1 MGKARASRASGKSG
15 KAGKAKGG
23 PTGGA
28 KPRRAKPAPK
38 PTVQARG
45 KSTRAVMAPKPV
57 RLDKE
62 PQENALP
69 EIPPP
74 LPAPIASFTF

>member
-1 MGKARASRASGKSG
+1 MGKARPSRASGKSG
-15 KAGKAKGG
+15 KAGKAKDR
-23 PTGGA
+23 PTAAA
-28 KPRRAKPAPK
+28 KPRRAKAAPK

-45 KSTRAVMAPKPV
+45 NSPRVVVAPKPV
-57 RLDKE
+57 RLEKE
-62 PQENALP
+62 PQANPIP

>member
-1 MGKARASRASGKSG
+1 MGKARPSRASGKAG
-15 KAGKAKGG
+15 KTGKAKGR

-45 KSTRAVMAPKPV
+45 KSPRAVIAPKPV
-57 RLDKE
+57 RPEKE
-62 PQENALP
+62 PQENHIP

>member
-1 MGKARASRASGKSG
+1 MGKARPSRASGKSG
-15 KAGKAKGG
+15 KAGKAKGR
-23 PTGGA
+23 PTGSA

-38 PTVQARG
+38 TTVQTRG
-45 KSTRAVMAPKPV
+45 KSLRVVIVPRPV
-57 RLDKE
+57 RPEKE
-62 PQENALP
+62 PQESAVP

>member
-1 MGKARASRASGKSG
+1 MGKARPSRASGKSG
-15 KAGKAKGG
+15 KTDKAKAR
-23 PTGGA
+23 PTAAA
-28 KPRRAKPAPK
+28 KPRRAKVSPK

-45 KSTRAVMAPKPV
+45 NSPRVVVAPKPV
-57 RLDKE
+57 RLEKE
-62 PQENALP
+62 PQENTIP